1 MTELPVKT
9 TNPDF
14 SAVSDKV
21 DEYIAA
27 LQNGADTFEFKERI
41 ADLACEAYFPTDNG
55 EALWRWASEQIAA
68 KEERRAA
75 NLAAADIERKSR
87 IMQEIQEFE
96 ALRGKS
102 VDELAKDMAV
112 ARSER
117 NIRQTVKSSVTRL
130 PK

>member
-9 TNPDF
+9 TSPDF

-21 DEYIAA
+21 DEYVNA
-27 LQNGADTFEFKERI
+27 LQNGANTFEFKERI
-41 ADLACEAYFPTDNG
+41 ADLVCEAYFPTDNG
-55 EALWRWASEQIAA
+55 EAIWRWASERIAA

-87 IMQEIQEFE
+87 IMQEIQDFE

-112 ARSER
+112 VRSER
-117 NIRQTVKSSVTRL
+117 NIGQTVNSSVIRRS
-130 PK
+130 K